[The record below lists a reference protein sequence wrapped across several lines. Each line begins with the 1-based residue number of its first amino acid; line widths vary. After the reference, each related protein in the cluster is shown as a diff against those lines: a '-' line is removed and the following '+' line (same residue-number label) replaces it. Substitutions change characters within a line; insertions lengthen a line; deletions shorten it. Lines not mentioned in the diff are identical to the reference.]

1 MVEEWLI
8 TTAVCAESSNFKK
21 SIYFFQAMLKE
32 PLVGDKLPIFI
43 LKDVDIENLRS
54 LIEYMYKG
62 EVYVQQSMFSA
73 FIKAAE
79 SLQIR

>member
-1 MVEEWLI
+1 
-8 TTAVCAESSNFKK
+8 
-21 SIYFFQAMLKE
+21 MLKE
-32 PLVGDKLPIFI
+32 PIVGDKLPIFI

-62 EVYVQQSMFSA
+62 EVNVQQSMFAS